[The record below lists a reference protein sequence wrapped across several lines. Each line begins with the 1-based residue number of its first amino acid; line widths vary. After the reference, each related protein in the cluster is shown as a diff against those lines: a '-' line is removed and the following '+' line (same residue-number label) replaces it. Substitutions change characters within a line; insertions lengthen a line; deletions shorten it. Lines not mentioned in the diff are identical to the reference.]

1 MSEKWK
7 YALWNIWHHVPCPQ
21 TMLKNFLLCYWMN
34 TKHCQRLLISSDH
47 SSPSWWEV
55 LVMIIEI
62 VPFIWYF
69 CFAID
74 FVHERGASKA
84 ISALHVCYNFCIY
97 NSFAPCHRQPWIYRC
112 VSGSFFFLHS
122 VSLKTLSIF
131 QTTRVRCKYS
141 SYKVTLIQM
150 FVFFAYNSYQV
161 IFGIFYCILICSL
174 YIP

>member
-1 MSEKWK
+1 MKVRLVK
-7 YALWNIWHHVPCPQ
+7 YLTSCPLSPNHAKEFF
-21 TMLKNFLLCYWMN
+21 TMLLDEYQAL
-34 TKHCQRLLISSDH
+34 
-47 SSPSWWEV
+47 
-55 LVMIIEI
+55 
-62 VPFIWYF
+62 
-69 CFAID
+69 
-74 FVHERGASKA
+74 SKA
-84 ISALHVCYNFCIY
+84 FDILRPFFSKLVRSSSNDNWNCAIHLIFLFCHWFCAWKGSIQGHISLALCAIIFVFTIHSPLVI
-97 NSFAPCHRQPWIYRC
+97 NSLEFIGVFQG
-112 VSGSFFFLHS
+112 VFFFLHS